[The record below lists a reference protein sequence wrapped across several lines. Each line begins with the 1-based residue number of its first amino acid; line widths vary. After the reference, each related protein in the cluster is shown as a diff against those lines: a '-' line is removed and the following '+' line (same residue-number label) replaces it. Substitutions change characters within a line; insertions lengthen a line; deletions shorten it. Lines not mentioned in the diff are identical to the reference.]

1 MSTLSLKQFIIIVI
15 ILTPF
20 HARHRTFDNLLTHEK
35 SYSILIFVK
44 NCAGKLFKMMKG
56 RKIMF
61 LIGLFIVC
69 FSLPIT
75 IRMYQILYL
84 ANFSPDPDIRL
95 VYSWQFNID
104 RLTVVALLFTA
115 LTVFGILLMVIGL
128 IAKKKIARTTIQVS
142 YTNPEETQRS
152 VSELLRK
159 KGYKNIIKN
168 NESIWKCGVGFL
180 TAIK

>member
-1 MSTLSLKQFIIIVI
+1 
-15 ILTPF
+15 
-20 HARHRTFDNLLTHEK
+20 
-35 SYSILIFVK
+35 
-44 NCAGKLFKMMKG
+44 
-56 RKIMF
+56 MF

-180 TAIK
+180 TAIKYIKIEFTENNTMLISGWIRPLGGSEQNLDGVVCIIPKKQVQSVVNELQGVVR